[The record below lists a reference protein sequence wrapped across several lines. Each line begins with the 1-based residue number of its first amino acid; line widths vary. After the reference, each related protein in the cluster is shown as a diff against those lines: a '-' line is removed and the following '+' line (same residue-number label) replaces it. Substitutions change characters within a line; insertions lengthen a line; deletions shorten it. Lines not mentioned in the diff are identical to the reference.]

1 MNIVVIA
8 DKNYSK
14 FIRPFANSL
23 LNSGTKFNHLY
34 VVKIGTYEDPV
45 LQDILHYDKVKFIN
59 STCGRSN
66 DLITPALCANIRAY
80 YMSRILR
87 DTTEDLLYVD
97 VDSIVINDIE
107 GIKDFCGCARFLHR
121 PWNAKTKMKV
131 ASGVVYVRN
140 SQEGK
145 DFINKWDNYTMQF
158 GVEKWFSD
166 QEALYK
172 TSQECVVS
180 DLDKRYI
187 DWEFKKDSFIWT
199 GKGKRKYQNKTYRKA
214 VKKWEL

>member
-14 FIRPFANSL
+14 FVKPFANSL

-34 VVKIGTYEDPV
+34 VVKIGTYENPV
-45 LQDILHYDKVKFIN
+45 SYDKVIYLEN
-59 STCGRSN
+59 RAEGG
-66 DLITPALCANIRAY
+66 ITPAFCANIRANF
-80 YMSRILR
+80 MSKILR
-87 DTTEDLLYVD
+87 DTTDDLLYVD

-121 PWNAKTKMKV
+121 PWNPKTKMKV
-131 ASGVVYVRN
+131 ASGVVCVRN
-140 SQEGK
+140 SREGK
-145 DFINKWDNYTMQF
+145 IFLNKWDQYVMEF
-158 GVEKWFSD
+158 GLNKWFSD

-172 TSQECVVS
+172 TSQECIVS

-187 DWEFKKDSFIWT
+187 DWEFKEDSFIWT
-199 GKGKRKYQNKTYRKA
+199 GKGKRKYQNKTYKKA
-214 VKKWEL
+214 VKKWAL